1 MLYAVLFDLLAVGLP
16 ISFVITHRRHG
27 YMHGVMG
34 PKRLRSHVHS
44 WCHAHRFFTIT
55 QKSLNMMGGPFIS
68 FSLIK
73 PDSIVGEILSICF
86 FPQKYFFA
94 AFNFITP
101 DFLLN
106 IFRRLDAVLGLD
118 VYDNETVKL
127 RANVDNASYFSH
139 CWTMSLVC
147 TMLPSAV
154 DVG

>member
-1 MLYAVLFDLLAVGLP
+1 M
-16 ISFVITHRRHG
+16 T
-27 YMHGVMG
+27 
-34 PKRLRSHVHS
+34 
-44 WCHAHRFFTIT
+44 
-55 QKSLNMMGGPFIS
+55 
-68 FSLIK
+68 
-73 PDSIVGEILSICF
+73 SICF